1 VATGVASQPPL
12 GFPVVMPNTDA
23 QNQFTRLRAF
33 RQQAYQLFHHRRD
46 AFFELMDAV
55 IETPGARS
63 FAELSLAPAFTR
75 KWHSLYKALDEVS
88 YDQQLLDELC
98 LAQIPTK
105 QVVHFALDVTTIR
118 RMHSPTLKDR
128 LYCHAAK
135 REVGG
140 RGVIIGLPYS
150 ILAWASKRG
159 SSFTP
164 AVNIGRL
171 KPLDKAVAVAV
182 EQILWLGFYA
192 PSILDWRCALDG
204 AYGNR
209 EFFAPLQEK
218 AVQVVARTRKDRV
231 FYRRAQAEEYGG
243 RGRPAVFGEAFR
255 CKDAS
260 TWGLPDEQES
270 FDDDHHG
277 QVELKLWRALGFR
290 RKGKFIE
297 VEVMRSQIH
306 AEKEKPPEA
315 HWYVAYNGKPEQ
327 EISVRDWYETIVHRW
342 GIEPANRFRKE
353 RLYAELAKVREAQS
367 SDHWLMGVQLL
378 EWQLYL
384 GRQQVQEKCLPWQ
397 KEQEVEKRTP
407 NRVIQSLPENLW
419 QVGTPVGEVRERGKG
434 RGWPVGKPRER
445 PQKYK
450 LEAKSRKPVA
460 RMAKKE

>member
-1 VATGVASQPPL
+1 
-12 GFPVVMPNTDA
+12 MPNSIA
-23 QNQFTRLRAF
+23 QSDFSRLRAF
-33 RQQAYQLFHHRRD
+33 RQHAYQLFQHRRD
-46 AFFELMDAV
+46 AFFELMDGV
-55 IETPGARS
+55 IQTPAARS

-75 KWHSLYKALDEVS
+75 QWHSLYKALDEVS
-88 YDQQLLDELC
+88 YDQNALDDLC
-98 LAQIPTK
+98 LAQIPIK
-105 QVVHFALDVTTIR
+105 QVAHFAIDVMSVR
-118 RMHSPTLKDR
+118 RMHSQTLKER
-128 LYCHAAK
+128 LYCHGAK

-140 RGVIIGLPYS
+140 LGVIIGLPYS
-150 ILAWASKRG
+150 ILAWATQRG

-164 AVNIGRL
+164 AVNIRRL
-171 KPLDKAVAVAV
+171 KPDDKAVCVAV
-182 EQILWLGFYA
+182 EQVLWLGFYT
-192 PSILDWRCALDG
+192 PSLLDWRVALDG

-231 FYRRAQAEEYGG
+231 FYRRARACEYAG
-243 RGRPAVFGEAFR
+243 RGRRAVFGEAFR

-260 TWGLPDEQES
+260 TWGVPDEQEC
-270 FDDDHHG
+270 FRDDHHG
-277 QVELKLWRALGFR
+277 QVELKLWRGLGFR

-297 VEVMRSQIH
+297 VEVIRSQIH
-306 AEKEKPPEA
+306 AEKKKPPEA

-327 EISVRDWYETIVHRW
+327 KIRVRDWYETIAHRW

-384 GRQQVQEKCLPWQ
+384 GRHQVQEKCLPWQ
-397 KEQEVEKRTP
+397 KPQGEEKRTP
-407 NRVIQSLPENLW
+407 NRVIQSLPQNLW

-450 LEAKSRKPVA
+450 LEAKSRKKVES
-460 RMAKKE
+460 MAKKE